1 MNEKVNDAPVWSG
14 SEEKVSGEPG
24 SETTVCTV
32 PSWLTQVT
40 VLPVFTAS
48 EEGLNAKFLM
58 EMAFTPPADAGAPD
72 DTGTAVDTGTTDDTG
87 TAVDTGAVADT
98 GGAVVAGVW

>member
-1 MNEKVNDAPVWSG
+1 VNETVNDAPFWSG

-24 SETTVCTV
+24 SETMVCAT

-48 EEGLNAKFLM
+48 EEGVNAKFLM
-58 EMAFTPPADAGAPD
+58 EMEFTPPVDTGAPD
-72 DTGTAVDTGTTDDTG
+72 DTGTAVDTG
-87 TAVDTGAVADT
+87 AMAET

>member
-1 MNEKVNDAPVWSG
+1 VNEKVNDAPVWSG

-58 EMAFTPPADAGAPD
+58 EMEFTPPVDTGAPD
-72 DTGTAVDTGTTDDTG
+72 DTGTAVDTG
-87 TAVDTGAVADT
+87 VVAET
-98 GGAVVAGVW
+98 GGAVVAGAW

>member
-58 EMAFTPPADAGAPD
+58 EMEFTPPVDTGAPD
-72 DTGTAVDTGTTDDTG
+72 DTGTAVDTG
-87 TAVDTGAVADT
+87 VVAET
-98 GGAVVAGVW
+98 GGAVVAGAW